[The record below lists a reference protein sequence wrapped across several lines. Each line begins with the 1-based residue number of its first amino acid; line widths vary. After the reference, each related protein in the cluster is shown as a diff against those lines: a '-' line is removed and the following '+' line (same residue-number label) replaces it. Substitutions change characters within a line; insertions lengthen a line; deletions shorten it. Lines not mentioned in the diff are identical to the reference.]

1 MRAGPVPIPDSR
13 PVLPVVC
20 SRARGTLHS
29 LRGPLQLEE
38 QPWLRVRNAE
48 TSPTTANPLGTDLP
62 GVGAGHQP
70 KLETG
75 ADTGGVQGLR
85 DPG

>member
-1 MRAGPVPIPDSR
+1 MAQSKKCWDF
-13 PVLPVVC
+13 
-20 SRARGTLHS
+20 THHS
-29 LRGPLQLEE
+29 
-38 QPWLRVRNAE
+38 
-48 TSPTTANPLGTDLP
+48 NPLGTDLP